1 MHGGSLSE
9 INSGDQGIQDE
20 WDNKGCNTLVTDGRN
35 GQKTQIN
42 ATVKIY
48 FFILKL

>member
-20 WDNKGCNTLVTDGRN
+20 WDNKGCNTLVSDGRN
-35 GQKTQIN
+35 GQKNTN
-42 ATVKIY
+42 KCHGKNL
-48 FFILKL
+48 FFHS